1 MVKKITLLLLLY
13 IGNTLLWA
21 ADADAVRVYDEGFK
35 AYQAGDYYK
44 AANLFEDVRIL
55 ADSPTIKANALRAL
69 VNAWKMSGM
78 PYREFKAI
86 ETLLSDYPEFANFK
100 ELVLREYE
108 LGKAY
113 YDGLREPAYWHLR
126 WVPWLYG
133 DNKCAEIYTAALKR
147 APFNPEAPGARLRL
161 AHIYDEAGKIK
172 SSLEQYRIIL
182 RDFPE
187 SEASRYAMLALAN
200 GLLILSRQGDGDGKH
215 ISEVHDLLL
224 EFRKKYPNVNI
235 NVYEIE
241 NRFFGESVTVAGLLT
256 GIDLREQL
264 LGKPLGETLYISSN
278 TLRYEG
284 DLFLCGMHIDE
295 LSEALGTPI
304 VPCMTDGYEFFDK
317 LIGI

>member
-113 YDGLREPAYWHLR
+113 YNCPSCIR
-126 WVPWLYG
+126 
-133 DNKCAEIYTAALKR
+133 
-147 APFNPEAPGARLRL
+147 
-161 AHIYDEAGKIK
+161 
-172 SSLEQYRIIL
+172 
-182 RDFPE
+182 
-187 SEASRYAMLALAN
+187 
-200 GLLILSRQGDGDGKH
+200 
-215 ISEVHDLLL
+215 
-224 EFRKKYPNVNI
+224 
-235 NVYEIE
+235 
-241 NRFFGESVTVAGLLT
+241 
-256 GIDLREQL
+256 
-264 LGKPLGETLYISSN
+264 
-278 TLRYEG
+278 
-284 DLFLCGMHIDE
+284 
-295 LSEALGTPI
+295 
-304 VPCMTDGYEFFDK
+304 
-317 LIGI
+317 